1 MPNSYT
7 VETELVCAAPIK
19 FDEILVQNLLSKNH
33 VLLKGAALIKVR
45 PLIPFLRYVPF
56 WQRNNLFQDRVL
68 VEAAYNANMPFKW
81 NATRIQVLPN
91 QNAGVR
97 PNSGGPTVTTV
108 TTTSTLNAHAFTN
121 APPMSHPPPPRL
133 GQPQAR
139 NEAAFGGGGGGGSMR
154 EHRNS
159 ESNSNSMRMRNNSP
173 PREMKRMNSSND
185 HRRRDDRG
193 SNRYVWEKLREITI
207 R

>member
-1 MPNSYT
+1 M
-7 VETELVCAAPIK
+7 
-19 FDEILVQNLLSKNH
+19 
-33 VLLKGAALIKVR
+33 
-45 PLIPFLRYVPF
+45 
-56 WQRNNLFQDRVL
+56 
-68 VEAAYNANMPFKW
+68 EAAYNANMPFKW

-193 SNRYVWEKLREITI
+193 SNRYVEKNYVKSQYGNLHHNLRIFVSLRFCVNSILENLS
-207 R
+207 